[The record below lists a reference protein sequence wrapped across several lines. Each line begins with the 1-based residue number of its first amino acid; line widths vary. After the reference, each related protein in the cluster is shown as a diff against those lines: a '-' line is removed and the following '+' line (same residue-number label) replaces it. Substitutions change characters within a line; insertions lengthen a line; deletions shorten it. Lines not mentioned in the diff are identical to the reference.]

1 MERRLAA
8 ILIADVVDYS
18 RLMGEDEA
26 RMLAALGELRHD
38 LFEPVVASHGG
49 NVIKR
54 MGDGWIVEYPNVYDA
69 VASAIEVQES
79 LAKHEIIRMRVGIHS
94 GDVMFQDDDVY
105 GDGINVAARLE
116 ALAKPGQVLIS
127 DTAHHS
133 LDGRAA
139 AKFGGG
145 KQHELKNIARPV
157 AVWNWPVGSEL
168 TAAQQVA
175 PALSDKPSIA
185 VLPLNCM
192 SADPEHE
199 YLADGLSE
207 DLTTLLAR
215 VPDFFVVARNSSF
228 SFKGEDLD
236 ISEVGRALNVRY
248 AIAGSLRPVGK
259 LFRVTAQLIDT
270 ETGQHIWSKHFD
282 HPSDTIYELQDE
294 IISAIV
300 SNLLPELTRMEFE
313 RIQRRPLSDFN
324 AWTYYQKASGLLAV
338 KGWRKETFTAA
349 AELYRRSIALDEQF
363 APAYAG
369 LSLLLALGH
378 LVGYVSEPDE
388 ALAAA
393 DRALALDNGNSE
405 VLGYAGCALTDLG
418 FPNRGIEILEQA
430 LDLDPSNAQA
440 MVALGSSFFASGK
453 IGNAVEFIRHG
464 LELSP
469 RDSRQAFWRGI
480 FALALSRHGKLE
492 NGIEE
497 ARNACRVDSSSQNS
511 RVILAALLMRAER
524 QSEAA
529 SALKEARRIHPELSH
544 REVQGLVGRKNAAL
558 LEAIW

>member
-1 MERRLAA
+1 
-8 ILIADVVDYS
+8 
-18 RLMGEDEA
+18 
-26 RMLAALGELRHD
+26 
-38 LFEPVVASHGG
+38 
-49 NVIKR
+49 
-54 MGDGWIVEYPNVYDA
+54 
-69 VASAIEVQES
+69 
-79 LAKHEIIRMRVGIHS
+79 
-94 GDVMFQDDDVY
+94 
-105 GDGINVAARLE
+105 
-116 ALAKPGQVLIS
+116 
-127 DTAHHS
+127 
-133 LDGRAA
+133 
-139 AKFGGG
+139 
-145 KQHELKNIARPV
+145 
-157 AVWNWPVGSEL
+157 
-168 TAAQQVA
+168 
-175 PALSDKPSIA
+175 
-185 VLPLNCM
+185 
-192 SADPEHE
+192 
-199 YLADGLSE
+199 
-207 DLTTLLAR
+207 
-215 VPDFFVVARNSSF
+215 
-228 SFKGEDLD
+228 
-236 ISEVGRALNVRY
+236 
-248 AIAGSLRPVGK
+248 
-259 LFRVTAQLIDT
+259 
-270 ETGQHIWSKHFD
+270 
-282 HPSDTIYELQDE
+282 
-294 IISAIV
+294 
-300 SNLLPELTRMEFE
+300 
-313 RIQRRPLSDFN
+313 
-324 AWTYYQKASGLLAV
+324 LLAV